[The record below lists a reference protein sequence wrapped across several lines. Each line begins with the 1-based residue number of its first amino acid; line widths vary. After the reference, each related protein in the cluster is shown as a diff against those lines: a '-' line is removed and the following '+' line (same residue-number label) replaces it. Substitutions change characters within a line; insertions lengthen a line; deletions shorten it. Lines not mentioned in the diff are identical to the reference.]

1 MKKILT
7 WTISLLLTNG
17 MVISQTPMSVE
28 YLPTMSITRCSQGMM
43 VPSDTKFVVIGGHTE
58 GFLITQTAEVF
69 NNIPAAW
76 QTKTSVT
83 SHDMPFMAK
92 LMDGTFLIG
101 GGSSMASGVGQSATC
116 EIYNGTSDVT
126 TPAASMFVART
137 NASAA
142 TLKDGTVLVCGN
154 WYAPA
159 SVCDLYIPNSN
170 TFVPTGPCLV
180 QRALPV
186 VIPTDDGG
194 ALVFGNIG
202 PYGERLIGGFVEK
215 YNRISNSFQPMP
227 DVLSNGKKLWG
238 INCGQPSFTYQR
250 QLANG
255 KYALLDYDDA
265 TNVRIITVDP
275 SNSMMEELVLE
286 TAIPLTDEDNITY
299 GCNRNL
305 MIDKTKNLI
314 HIVQVG
320 TSGSDN
326 ILRIITIN
334 LNNNSV
340 HAAKL
345 TGFDFNV
352 GSSVMEVLADGR
364 ILFTGGN
371 KPDNF
376 TLSKKAF
383 LVTPA
388 TWAPASGVQLTSMSV
403 SYLPDLTYSR
413 GAQGMIVYNQEKVAV
428 VGGHTEGF
436 NLTNVMEILNLK
448 SMGGSWQNLAPVSS
462 HDMPF
467 MARLNDGKYLIGAGC
482 SMDWGVGQ
490 LASVEIFNPSTNLFT
505 AAASMNVAR
514 TNASAATLK
523 DGRVLVMGNWY
534 ASASTG
540 EVYDPIANTFTSTG
554 TAVYERAVPIIIPT
568 DDNGALVFGNF
579 GTYGD
584 LNSTGFLQKYD
595 ATTNSFSA
603 LPDVLPSGKPMLGP
617 ICGMPIMS
625 YQRQMANGNYVLL
638 DLASSAQLIS
648 VNPTTGT
655 LGEIPISQTNLLAEN
670 DIPYYCNRN
679 LMIDKQRNLI
689 HIIQSTGTA
698 PYTLRIVTYNLNN
711 GTTNASKLD
720 NFDFFVGSSVM
731 EVLSDGRIL
740 FTGGN
745 KPDNFTLSNK
755 AFIVTPATYGPNAL
769 AYPKPNRITAIW
781 DKQAQAIS
789 VSQDISEAT
798 LYNMQGQIVQ
808 RFSRG
813 HFFPVEDL
821 PSNLYFLKINN
832 GETIKI
838 LKQ

>member
-1 MKKILT
+1 
-7 WTISLLLTNG
+7 
-17 MVISQTPMSVE
+17 MSVE
-28 YLPTMSITRCSQGMM
+28 YLPTMSMTRCSQGMM
-43 VPSDTKFVVIGGHTE
+43 VPSDNKFVVIGGHTE
-58 GFLITQTAEVF
+58 GFLITQTAEVI
-69 NNIPAAW
+69 NSSPSVW

-92 LMDGTFLIG
+92 LNNGTYLIG
-101 GGSSMASGVGQSATC
+101 GGSSMASGVGQSAAC
-116 EIYNGTSDVT
+116 EIFDAATDVSSA
-126 TPAASMFVART
+126 AASMFVART

-142 TLKDGTVLVCGN
+142 TLKDGSVLVCGN
-154 WYAPA
+154 WYAQA
-159 SVCDLYIPNSN
+159 NVCDLYQPTTNQ
-170 TFVPTGPCLV
+170 FVPTGPCMV

-194 ALVFGNIG
+194 ALILGTIG
-202 PYGERLIGGFVEK
+202 TYGEKLANGFVEK
-215 YNRISNSFQPMP
+215 YNKMSNTFQPMP
-227 DVLSNGKKLWG
+227 DVLSNGKRILG

-265 TNVRIITVDP
+265 TNARIITINP
-275 SNSMMEELVLE
+275 ANSMLEELSLGMP
-286 TAIPLTDEDNITY
+286 IPLKDEDSISY
-299 GCNRNL
+299 WCNRNL

-320 TSGSDN
+320 TSGTTTN
-326 ILRIITIN
+326 LRIVTIN
-334 LNNNSV
+334 LNVNSV
-340 HAAKL
+340 KAAKL

-352 GSSVMEVLADGR
+352 GSSVMEILADGR

-388 TWAPASGVQLTSMSV
+388 TYAPASGIQMTPMSV
-403 SYLPDLTYSR
+403 SYLPDLAYSR
-413 GAQGMIVYNQEKVAV
+413 GAQGMIVHNQEKVIV

-436 NLTNVMEILNLK
+436 NLTNVIEILNLK
-448 SMGGSWQNLAPVSS
+448 SSFGSWQALSPVSS

-490 LASVEIFNPSTNLFT
+490 LATSEIFDPSTNLFT
-505 AAASMNVAR
+505 ATANMNVPR
-514 TNASAATLK
+514 TNATAATLK

-534 ASASTG
+534 ASASVG
-540 EVYDPIANTFTSTG
+540 EVYNPISNSYTSTG
-554 TAVYERAVPIIIPT
+554 AAIYERAVPIIIPT
-568 DDNGALVFGNF
+568 NDNGALVFGNF
-579 GTYGD
+579 GTYGGF
-584 LNSTGFLQKYD
+584 SATGFLQKYD

-603 LPDVLPSGKPMLGP
+603 LPDVLSNGKPMLGML
-617 ICGMPIMS
+617 CGQPLMS
-625 YQRQMANGNYVLL
+625 YQRQLANGNYAML
-638 DLASSAQLIS
+638 DLGTSAQLIS
-648 VNPTTGT
+648 VNPSTGA
-655 LGEIPISQTNLLAEN
+655 LEEIPISQINLLTEN
-670 DIPYYCNRN
+670 DVQYHCNRN

-689 HIIQSTGTA
+689 HLIQSTGTA

-720 NFDFFVGSSVM
+720 NFDYFVASSVM

-755 AFIVTPATYGPNAL
+755 AFIVTPATYSPSVVS
-769 AYPKPNRITAIW
+769 YPKTAEISAIW
-781 DKQAQAIS
+781 DNQGQAIS
-789 VSQDISEAT
+789 LSQEISGAT
-798 LYNMQGQIVQ
+798 LYNLSGQAV
-808 RFSRG
+808 RTFGRG
-813 HFFPVEDL
+813 HFFPVEGM
-821 PSNLYFLKINN
+821 PSSLYFLKIRN
-832 GETIKI
+832 GKTLKI
-838 LKQ
+838 VKH